1 MIPILTSITLE
12 NLCQSLKF
20 IYLEL
25 CSMYCVWPHILNLM
39 FMKFIDVT
47 TYNSSLYIFTVTCY
61 LILAKNTIYYIMV
74 DGCLVCFLALALQ
87 HCSACLQYFFLF
99 FFFFSYWKTFLLLLF
114 LFYPGHWMRWC
125 SVPLPSMSLLMAFH
139 PPRPFFVPLSPI
151 LVSDMSLRKTFIG
164 VLNIE
169 MYSKHTE

>member
-1 MIPILTSITLE
+1 
-12 NLCQSLKF
+12 
-20 IYLEL
+20 
-25 CSMYCVWPHILNLM
+25 M

-74 DGCLVCFLALALQ
+74 DGYLVCFLALALQ
-87 HCSACLQYFFLF
+87 HCSACLRYFFLSFFLF
-99 FFFFSYWKTFLLLLF
+99 FLLKDIFIIAIPVLPRALDEMMLCPSSIDVLACWLF
-114 LFYPGHWMRWC
+114 IPQ
-125 SVPLPSMSLLMAFH
+125 V
-139 PPRPFFVPLSPI
+139 PFFIPLSPI